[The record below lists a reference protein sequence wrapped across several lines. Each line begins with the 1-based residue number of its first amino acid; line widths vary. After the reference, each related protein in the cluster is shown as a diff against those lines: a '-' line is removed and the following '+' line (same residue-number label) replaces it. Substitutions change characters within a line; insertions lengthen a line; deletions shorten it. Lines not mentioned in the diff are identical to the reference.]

1 MLPSSLLLL
10 IYALSTCVNAEF
22 SLTSQI
28 TSFIPSCAQ
37 VCFESFVQDNYP
49 TSVCG
54 DTPTLDCLCEN
65 SSKSTYTVGEGA
77 VQCIMSEASVGFCNG
92 DDSSNNTVLKAYE
105 MCNSDKSALPNTHS
119 TLTAT
124 LVLQSGS
131 ASIVQIAPVATTSAS
146 GSTATTLRTS
156 ASPTTPSSTTDGKSS
171 TAVPQ
176 PAAATSVTPS
186 QQKSKPVLSTG
197 QIAGIVVAGVGGVI
211 LAVVVILLFA
221 CVRRKR
227 QANRDSGYLPFQQEP
242 TMSIKS
248 QSHFGITKPIAPSPA
263 SVSTRGPTPI
273 GPFLGARM
281 HPRGGQ
287 PSPDPFSQRNAIPEN
302 IGLAMTSESPQ
313 NNSLAPMGYTEEVFQ
328 RGPSPLLPER
338 PTLTL
343 QVPIQQNSNNIHTAP
358 YQQSSTFAG
367 NNRQS
372 AATQFEDEDTCST
385 AVASEAPWN
394 AASYGFMS
402 KEAVP
407 RQPDPAHYRSPR
419 LQGELSPNET
429 ESIIN
434 SYKDPLVEPDFY
446 VPPLNLQRNFSQP
459 RRPENTMK
467 PVSRNPSVK
476 DPLTAKSSVYSARS
490 QICQPSSNEVDKL
503 NSLMQS
509 NPSFRRVLR
518 KSAHNPAGP
527 HDQNRTSRTSIG
539 SMTSFET
546 IDSINPELQELSGD
560 NNLSPVVESP
570 SGSLSATGKSPV
582 KYPKIKGNLSQR
594 HSRNRSRTR
603 TSIITNFPAPPP
615 ISIESPVCPPTTY
628 SNKPWQEAEIAAQ
641 KLRMTS
647 LGLSPGNHLAPGS
660 HNSSI
665 TIRKSN
671 DFFSPTILTSRS
683 PPPPIPLPLPPNTR
697 QRDISPGNMS
707 GGSGKR
713 NAPPPPLNLAATSNS
728 NTNRSQSKWRVLP
741 DNNDDTSTNSN
752 TITPPQQTSP
762 TIPSPHWRPQI
773 LTGILRK
780 DSVQSLHNKNI
791 INLDNQ
797 TENQL
802 QSQPILP
809 NPSIQ
814 EPEVSSIY
822 SQETRNFTYDPRLT
836 QMTTISNIK
845 AQGQDQDQAANP
857 HAISNINSDFN
868 FNQDPNTNTHTNTN
882 VNGRSITNFRND
894 GSNQAITIN
903 TNADNPGLPKTPG
916 WVPKLTPTRRGNDL
930 FLNVQ

>member
-1 MLPSSLLLL
+1 MAMLPSSLPLL
-10 IYALSTCVNAEF
+10 IYALSTCVNAKF
-22 SLTSQI
+22 SLTSQV

-65 SSKSTYTVGEGA
+65 GSKSTYTVGEGA

-92 DDSSNNTVLKAYE
+92 DDSSNDTVLKAYE

-146 GSTATTLRTS
+146 GSPATTLSTS
-156 ASPTTPSSTTDGKSS
+156 ASPATPSSTTDAKSS
-171 TAVPQ
+171 TGVPQ
-176 PAAATSVTPS
+176 PAAATSVAS
-186 QQKSKPVLSTG
+186 SREKSKPILSTG
-197 QIAGIVVAGVGGVI
+197 QIAGIVVAGVGGVV
-211 LAVVVILLFA
+211 LAVGAILLFA
-221 CVRRKR
+221 CIRRKK

-313 NNSLAPMGYTEEVFQ
+313 NNSLTPMGYTEEVFQ

-343 QVPIQQNSNNIHTAP
+343 QVPFQQNSNNIHTATN
-358 YQQSSTFAG
+358 QQPSTFAG

-372 AATQFEDEDTCST
+372 MDTQFEDEDTCNT

-394 AASYGFMS
+394 AASYGSMS
-402 KEAVP
+402 KEKVL
-407 RQPDPAHYRSPR
+407 RQPDPAYYRSPR

-459 RRPENTMK
+459 RRPENAMK
-467 PVSRNPSVK
+467 PPVSRNPSVK
-476 DPLTAKSSVYSARS
+476 DPLTATSSVYSARS
-490 QICQPSSNEVDKL
+490 HIRHPSSNEVEKL

-518 KSAHNPAGP
+518 KSVHNPGGP
-527 HDQNRTSRTSIG
+527 YDQNRASRTSIG

-546 IDSINPELQELSGD
+546 IDSINPEPQELSGD

-570 SGSLSATGKSPV
+570 SDNPNATGKSPV
-582 KYPKIKGNLSQR
+582 KYPKIKGNLSKR
-594 HSRNRSRTR
+594 HSRNRTRTR

-615 ISIESPVCPPTTY
+615 ISIESPVCPPTAY

-647 LGLSPGNHLAPGS
+647 LGLSPGDHLSPGS
-660 HNSSI
+660 HNSAI

-671 DFFSPTILTSRS
+671 DFFSPTVLASRS
-683 PPPPIPLPLPPNTR
+683 PPPPIPLPLPPNAR
-697 QRDISPGNMS
+697 QRDISPGSMS

-713 NAPPPPLNLAATSNS
+713 NAPPPPLNLATSDS

-741 DNNDDTSTNSN
+741 DTSTNIN
-752 TITPPQQTSP
+752 TTTPPQQTSP
-762 TIPSPHWRPQI
+762 TIPFPHWRPQI

-780 DSVQSLHNKNI
+780 DSVQSLHNKNT

-797 TENQL
+797 I
-802 QSQPILP
+802 QSTPP

-814 EPEVSSIY
+814 EPELSSIY

-836 QMTTISNIK
+836 QMTTISGMK
-845 AQGQDQDQAANP
+845 AQGQAADP
-857 HAISNINSDFN
+857 HAKPTTNSNFTFN
-868 FNQDPNTNTHTNTN
+868 KDTNTNTNTN
-882 VNGRSITNFRND
+882 DKSIIYTKDD
-894 GSNQAITIN
+894 GSDQTITIN
-903 TNADNPGLPKTPG
+903 TNADNPSGLPKTPG